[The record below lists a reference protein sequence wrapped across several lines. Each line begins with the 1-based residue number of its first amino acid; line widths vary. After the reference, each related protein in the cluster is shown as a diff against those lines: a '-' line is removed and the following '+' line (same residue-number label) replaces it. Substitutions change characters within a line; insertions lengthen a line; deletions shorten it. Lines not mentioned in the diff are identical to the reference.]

1 MEYIYNIWSSIVSLI
16 KTFTVADFFDVIIV
30 SFLIYE
36 FIKLIRETRAVQ
48 LVKGILIFSLVYVLS
63 YQLHFRMLS
72 TILSNVFQF
81 GVMVLLLVFQPELRR
96 ALEHMGR
103 SRIGNYWNFGDNL
116 WENDNDDK
124 KIIKAVDAVCRAFSS
139 FQVSRTGA
147 LIVFERK
154 TKLGDIVSTGTI
166 TKAEVSAE
174 IISNIF
180 YNKAPLHDGAM
191 VVKDG
196 LVYAAGCILPLTKNE
211 NLSNDLGTRHRA
223 AVGISENSDAIAIVA
238 SEETGLIS
246 VAINGVLRRIN
257 SIDTLKKKLIS
268 LLVPEPKNS
277 SYTYKSIITSFKK
290 VARK

>member
-1 MEYIYNIWSSIVSLI
+1 MEYIYNIWSSAISLI
-16 KTFTVADFFDVIIV
+16 KTFTTADFFDVIVV

-36 FIKLIRETRAVQ
+36 FIKLIRETRSGQ
-48 LVKGILIFSLVYVLS
+48 LVKGILIFSLAYVLS
-63 YQLHFRMLS
+63 YQLHLKMLS
-72 TILSNVFQF
+72 TILSNFFQF
-81 GVMVLLLVFQPELRR
+81 GVMALLVVFQPELRKT
-96 ALEHMGR
+96 LEHIGR
-103 SRIGNYWNFGDNL
+103 TRIGNYLNFNNAF
-116 WENDNDDK
+116 WESDDAK
-124 KIIKAVDAVCRAFSS
+124 EIIKAVDAVCQAFSS
-139 FQVSRTGA
+139 FQLSRTGA
-147 LIVFERK
+147 LVVFERK
-154 TKLGDIVSTGTI
+154 TKLGDIASTGTI
-166 TKAEVSAE
+166 IKAEASVE

-268 LLVPEPKNS
+268 LLVQDSKNS
-277 SYTYKSIITSFKK
+277 SSTYKNIITSFKK